1 MDRPTLV
8 RATVSRALIAGSLV
22 LCAQTALAQAVA
34 ASVPAAVSVSVPAS
48 TSIAPPVSTSVAAP
62 VSTSVSLPVSTSVS
76 LPVSTS
82 VAPPV
87 ASSVSPAAASS
98 IELPAAATVA
108 APAEGDARTS
118 AESDYDALYG
128 VDATSANDDGS
139 LPAPADLPQAYDPWE
154 PFNRKM
160 HSFNNVVDAHVA
172 KPLAK
177 FYMAVLPRPVR
188 LGVSNFFANLGQPLT
203 MINALLQGK
212 PKEAA
217 QALGRFAVNSTLG
230 IGGIFDPATEAKIPH
245 NQEDFGQTLGVWG
258 WKRSRYIELPLF
270 GPRTVRDMFGMAS
283 DAPFGLTRQVDNDT
297 VRWFLQGLN
306 LVDVRTQLMS
316 VDAMREGATD
326 DYTLVRD
333 AWLQRREYQIFGDRK
348 TDADDTLPDYL
359 RDDSNPD
366 VPIDA
371 IPITPMDSGR

>member
-1 MDRPTLV
+1 MDRPTAV

-34 ASVPAAVSVSVPAS
+34 VPASVPTAVSVSVPAS
-48 TSIAPPVSTSVAAP
+48 TSAAPPVSTTVASPA
-62 VSTSVSLPVSTSVS
+62 STSVALPA
-76 LPVSTS
+76 STS
-82 VAPPV
+82 VAPPA
-87 ASSVSPAAASS
+87 ASSVSPATASS
-98 IELPAAATVA
+98 IALPTAGTVA

-128 VDATSANDDGS
+128 VDATSVNDDGS
-139 LPAPADLPQAYDPWE
+139 LPAPADLPQSYDPWE

-258 WKRSRYIELPLF
+258 WKRSRYIKLPLF

-333 AWLQRREYQIFGDRK
+333 AWLQRRDYQIFGDRK
-348 TDADDTLPDYL
+348 TDDDSTLPDYL

-371 IPITPMDSGR
+371 IPITPMNSGR

>member
-1 MDRPTLV
+1 MDRPSGLS
-8 RATVSRALIAGSLV
+8 RAPLSRALIVATLA
-22 LCAQTALAQAVA
+22 LCAHAALAQEAASSTSLPAAATVSMPMEATVSPPVA
-34 ASVPAAVSVSVPAS
+34 A
-48 TSIAPPVSTSVAAP
+48 
-62 VSTSVSLPVSTSVS
+62 
-76 LPVSTS
+76 S

-87 ASSVSPAAASS
+87 AGTV
-98 IELPAAATVA
+98 ELPSNASVA
-108 APAEGDARTS
+108 APAQGDVPTT

-128 VDATSANDDGS
+128 TDATSTTDDG
-139 LPAPADLPQAYDPWE
+139 LPAPAAEFQAFDPWE

-160 HSFNNVVDAHVA
+160 HAFNNGVDRHIA

-217 QALGRFAVNSTLG
+217 QALGRFTVNTTLG

-245 NQEDFGQTLGVWG
+245 NNEDFGQTLGVWG
-258 WKRSRYIELPLF
+258 WKRSRYVELPLF

-333 AWLQRREYQIFGDRK
+333 AWLQRRNYQIWGDRQ
-348 TDADDTLPDYL
+348 TEEDSSLPDYL

-366 VPIDA
+366 VPVDA
-371 IPITPMDSGR
+371 IPITPMNGSR